1 LLLGAGIFPSVEQFD
16 LFAAHLDNMNAIKT
30 TTEHL
35 NQDDGDDDDEDD
47 KDAGDLQEDDEMADK
62 EDDILALWAHDDGTQ
77 KRKKDKKKKQ
87 KKKEKEEAARKKAQ
101 DTKVKVGGFVM
112 PTSSSVRLS
121 QMLATYVQLAR
132 VDGRFHLCNH
142 SDMVVV
148 SNWLQSIPL
157 SIADRYVHSTPCSRL
172 LYLFIL
178 FFH

>member
-1 LLLGAGIFPSVEQFD
+1 VEQFD

-35 NQDDGDDDDEDD
+35 NQDDVDDDDDDEDEG
-47 KDAGDLQEDDEMADK
+47 DADDLQEEDDEMAEK
-62 EDDILALWAHDDGTQ
+62 EDAILALWAHDDGTQ
-77 KRKKDKKKKQ
+77 KRKKDKEKKQ
-87 KKKEKEEAARKKAQ
+87 KKKKEKEEAARKEAQ

-157 SIADRYVHSTPCSRL
+157 SIADRYVHSTPPPSPP
-172 LYLFIL
+172 LFPTVV
-178 FFH
+178 FFFVYFF